1 MIAHATQVSL
11 RKLLINVSV
20 RSVSSVG
27 LRRVRTRSTN
37 PIETTTSTVAT
48 NQKSCSAMTWMSV
61 LFLVEP

>member
-11 RKLLINVSV
+11 RKLLINMSV

-37 PIETTTSTVAT
+37 PIETTTSMVAT
-48 NQKSCSAMTWMSV
+48 NQKSCSAMTWMPV
-61 LFLVEP
+61 LFLVEL

>member
-37 PIETTTSTVAT
+37 PIETTTSMVAT
-48 NQKSCSAMTWMSV
+48 NQKSCSAMTWMPV

>member
-37 PIETTTSTVAT
+37 PIETTTSMVAT
-48 NQKSCSAMTWMSV
+48 NQKSCSAMTWMPV
-61 LFLVEP
+61 LFRVEP